1 MKQIADWLD
10 STTYEPLYVCTYV
23 PLYLCTSLLLYLST
37 YYVPLYLL
45 CTSLPSMYLSTYVPL
60 YLCTSLPMYL
70 SNYVSTYLSRPKIF
84 PNQNSERLERK
95 QRPATTR
102 WLSKVLSTY
111 LGNTRRHSAN
121 PTWQTNSAKNLDK
134 ELINRW
140 NSLLGRSLAWKHF
153 VAQKAL
159 E

>member
-60 YLCTSLPMYL
+60 YLCTFLTMYL
-70 SNYVSTYLSRPKIF
+70 PTFQDRKYFQTKILRDLNGSRGRQRRDGFQRCCLPTWVTLGGIQQIQLGKQILPKI
-84 PNQNSERLERK
+84 
-95 QRPATTR
+95 
-102 WLSKVLSTY
+102 WI
-111 LGNTRRHSAN
+111 
-121 PTWQTNSAKNLDK
+121 KN
-134 ELINRW
+134 
-140 NSLLGRSLAWKHF
+140 
-153 VAQKAL
+153 
-159 E
+159 